1 MTSLEVVSKPS
12 PPAPLCASLDVAL
25 ARLTNAVSSSTTAGT
40 IPIADAPSAPLRQA
54 LSDRRAELAPWL
66 GASAAQAV
74 VREVAGLFTGLRSR
88 GGDERDLA
96 IRIDL
101 FASDLAGVPLWALTK
116 ACASFRRGEAGDGH
130 WLPTSGDV
138 RIVAMRHVDGL
149 AREARAIDRVLAA
162 KPVAERSSPER
173 RAELAAEAR
182 RMFRIPDPVAG
193 VPGVP
198 GQLDARPDRLG
209 ELGRE
214 VLLKSGVNRIF
225 APLKPVGQDSYPSDR
240 FDAESAA

>member
-1 MTSLEVVSKPS
+1 MSQLEIAPKPS

-25 ARLTNAVSSSTTAGT
+25 GRLTNAVSSSTPSGT
-40 IPIADAPSAPLRQA
+40 IPAVDAPSPPLRQA

-66 GASAAQAV
+66 RSAAPQAV

-96 IRIDL
+96 MRIDL

-116 ACASFRRGEAGDGH
+116 ASASFRRGEAGDGH

-138 RIVAMRHVDGL
+138 RIVAMQHVDGL
-149 AREARAIDRVLAA
+149 AREARAIDLVLNA

-182 RMFRIPDPVAG
+182 RMFRIPDPVPG

-198 GQLDARPDRLG
+198 GQLGTEPGGLG
-209 ELGRE
+209 DLGRE
-214 VLLKSGVNRIF
+214 ILLRSGVNRIF
-225 APLKPVGQDSYPSDR
+225 APIKPAEENNHPGQ
-240 FDAESAA
+240 ENAA